1 MDFIRRAWLF
11 TLAKLGRTILL
22 IVIFSSILIFVLS
35 GLVINNSAKRSIEN
49 AKKETGATVTL
60 AVNREAMM
68 NKARAAAGANDG
80 NDISK
85 AKFDITPVKLS
96 DATAIAKLPGVKSY
110 NFTKSAIAVKDSIEP
125 ISSSSES
132 ATSSTNDQSK
142 NKPGIT
148 RVEMNRGDFTII
160 GTNNLRTVND
170 FNDKTNKLI
179 SGRVLTEAD
188 DKTNNVVIETDL
200 ASANNLKV
208 GSSFTIKD
216 TNDNPYTMQVVGI
229 YKSYASIDSLAANFS
244 FMNVS
249 NQLYTSISFANTL
262 SGTTDTIKSA
272 TYQLSN
278 PAMSKSFVKNAEKLV
293 DTTTY
298 TVTSN
303 DAVYQQMLAPLNNV
317 AKFAKNIVILVAIAG
332 TIILTLIVMLTIRE
346 RRGEIGILMS
356 MGESRLK
363 IIGQFFVELFL
374 VMIVAIG
381 IASATGNVVG
391 NIVGKQLLSS
401 QTKNADATQLIMGS
415 KHFSNKNSNN
425 DETAYPRNHV
435 TTRQKQSKIRAVDKL
450 KVKMTRK
457 QFLILAALAL
467 GIIAIATIIG
477 SLGIIRLNPKEILTG
492 A

>member
-11 TLAKLGRTILL
+11 TKAKIGRTILL

-60 AVNREAMM
+60 AVNRQGMM
-68 NKARAAAGANDG
+68 NKARAAIADNSTPT
-80 NDISK
+80 SK
-85 AKFDITPVKLS
+85 AVFDIPPVKIS
-96 DATAIAKLPGVKSY
+96 DALAIAKLSGVKSY
-110 NFTKSAIAVKDSIEP
+110 NFTKTAIAIKDTIEP

-132 ATSSTNDQSK
+132 ATNSENDQNK
-142 NKPGIT
+142 TKPGGVT
-148 RVEMNRGDFTII
+148 RVEMNKGDFTVI
-160 GTNNLRTVND
+160 GTNNLKTVND
-170 FNDKTNKLI
+170 FTDKTNKLI
-179 SGRVLTEAD
+179 SGRALTEAD
-188 DKTNNVVIETDL
+188 DKTNNVVIENDL
-200 ASANNLKV
+200 ATANNLKV
-208 GSSFTIKD
+208 GSTFSIKD
-216 TNDNPYTMQVVGI
+216 TNANAYTMQVVGI
-229 YKSYASIDSLAANFS
+229 YKSNASIDSLATNFS

-262 SGTTDTIKSA
+262 AGTTDTLKSA

-278 PAMSKSFVKNAEKLV
+278 PAMSKTFVKDAQKLINN
-293 DTTTY
+293 DTY
-298 TVTSN
+298 TITSN

-374 VMIVAIG
+374 IMVVAIC

-391 NIVGKQLLSS
+391 NMVGKQLLNS
-401 QTKNADATQLIMGS
+401 QTKNAETTQVMTGN
-415 KHFSNKNSNN
+415 KRFSNTNSNDITSPKSHN
-425 DETAYPRNHV
+425 A
-435 TTRQKQSKIRAVDKL
+435 TRQKQSKFKAIDKL

-457 QFLILAALAL
+457 QFLTLAAMAL

-477 SLGIIRLNPKEILTG
+477 SLGILRLNPKEILTG

>member
-11 TLAKLGRTILL
+11 TKAKIGRTVLL

-35 GLVINNSAKRSIEN
+35 GLVINNSAKRAIEN
-49 AKKETGATVTL
+49 AKRETGATVTL
-60 AVNREAMM
+60 AVNRQAMM
-68 NKARAAAGANDG
+68 NKARAAAAASDG
-80 NDISK
+80 NDLSK

-96 DATAIAKLPGVKSY
+96 DAIAIAKLPGVKSY
-110 NFTKSAIAVKDSIEP
+110 NFTKSAIAVKDSLEP

-132 ATSSTNDQSK
+132 AASDNDPSK
-142 NKPGIT
+142 NKPGTT
-148 RVEMNRGDFTII
+148 RIEMNKGDFTVI
-160 GTNNLRTVND
+160 GTNNLKTISD
-170 FNDKTNKLI
+170 FTDKTNKLI
-179 SGRVLTEAD
+179 SGRPLTEAD

-278 PAMSKSFVKNAEKLV
+278 PAMSKTFVKDADKMI

-298 TVTSN
+298 TVSSN

-317 AKFAKNIVILVAIAG
+317 TKFAKNIVILVAIAG

-374 VMIVAIG
+374 IMIVAIC

-391 NIVGKQLLSS
+391 NIVGKQLLDS
-401 QTKNADATQLIMGS
+401 QTKNADTTQVMMGN
-415 KHFSNKNSNN
+415 KRFSNTNSNDITSPKSN
-425 DETAYPRNHV
+425 KSHN
-435 TTRQKQSKIRAVDKL
+435 TTGQKQTKLKAVDKL

-457 QFLILAALAL
+457 QFLILAAMAL

-477 SLGIIRLNPKEILTG
+477 SLGILRLNPKEILTG